1 MTVQWIGA
9 LSGFQRNRRT
19 GDEAKT
25 RKVQNACMR
34 KVRETMYRYLG
45 KLPMRRGCPSMA
57 RCCVGYVGRVSGR
70 VLTLAG

>member
-25 RKVQNACMR
+25 RKVQT
-34 KVRETMYRYLG
+34 RECAKCVKRCIDISASFLCDAAVLQWHAAVLVMLG
-45 KLPMRRGCPSMA
+45 VS
-57 RCCVGYVGRVSGR
+57 RVES
-70 VLTLAG
+70 